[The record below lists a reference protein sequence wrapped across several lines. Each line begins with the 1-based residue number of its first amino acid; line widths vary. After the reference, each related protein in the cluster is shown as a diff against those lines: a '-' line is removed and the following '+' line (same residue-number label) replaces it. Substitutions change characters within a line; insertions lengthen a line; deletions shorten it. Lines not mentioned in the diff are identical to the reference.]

1 MTFFRH
7 RSTLYLLTL
16 VCLLML
22 AGHVR
27 SEVTAKQIERALSTL
42 ETNESLSESRKT
54 ALKEQLD
61 QMLNDLRQI
70 SELDQK
76 ARDFEAMLDSLPN
89 RIHTTESEIKRLER
103 NPPAFAL
110 SELSNMSLDTL
121 QQNVSRTSSRVA
133 LLNTELADLKELYL
147 NQKERPAVIRTELQA
162 LYEQKDAAKES
173 VAVNAKGASDVD
185 RMAREWASE
194 IRHRLSVA
202 KRQVLEKELAS
213 NPVQQEW
220 SRIQISQKTMLLDFA
235 SQELTLKESKLAELR
250 TADAETY
257 RQQSLEDAAQLESQV
272 PIIREVATR
281 NASLSNILVE
291 TTNSISD
298 ASASTVQINEQMT
311 RLASEF
317 ERTRQKIE
325 VAGLSQALG
334 QVLLEERRRLSG
346 VAYQSAQN
354 LVSQKKIAEVGLRQ
368 IQHEEE
374 RQSLRVP
381 RKVAEEKLK
390 SIEPVDAAAVH
401 DEYLDLLEKRRKLLD
416 RMVLTDQNYLQALS
430 DLDFAL
436 RQLRERIDEYRG
448 FITERLL
455 WIRSSQAIDLPM
467 LTGIPSQV
475 LVFSSLSLWE
485 RFFKDMGVV
494 AQSHWWASIVYV
506 VVLLVFL
513 RERRAIRERVKA
525 SAVPLKRLTTDHFL
539 YTVRAL
545 VWSAVLALPLA
556 SLLMLLGI
564 VLQSTDGLG
573 KLATAA
579 GPAFWDIGRFLFFLQ
594 FLRQLSKSEGVFRA
608 HFKWKDRI
616 VDAQAMAYNKLLYG
630 FVPVLLVA
638 IFLVNYDF
646 GSAAAGLTHLTFMV
660 TMLIFSYLLLS
671 LLSGDH
677 TPAPSET
684 AEPVK
689 SLTVGL
695 KTSSHRV
702 LRVLFF
708 VGPLVLAIVGLMG
721 YLYTAS
727 TLCLR
732 FLDTFSFVI
741 VLVVTHQMVM
751 RWLLLAQRKLAYQ
764 NALER
769 RAAMRQKA
777 AEGPADD
784 VSSFESQLEVEEPK
798 IDLEAVSKGGR
809 ELLNTV
815 LAICGATGIWFIW
828 AEILPAF
835 SVLDEFSLWE
845 YTDMVG
851 GNEVQVPV
859 TIFDLGLALLIVAV
873 TALAAKRVP
882 ALLEF
887 ILLQRLNLSAGGLYT
902 VKTLSGYVIAAVGI
916 LVTFGTIGMSW
927 SQIQW
932 LAAALSVGIGFGLQ
946 EIVANFISGL
956 IILFERPIRVGDVV
970 TVGDTD
976 GVVTKIN
983 IRATT
988 IRNWDQKELL
998 VPNKEFITGRLLNW
1012 TLSDQTT
1019 RIYLKVGIAYGSD
1032 VEKAMAIVHELVK
1045 TQTNVMVDPAPS
1057 VFFETLGDNALIIS
1071 LRAYVAKLEYRL
1083 PTISELHTR
1092 IYKALNEAEIA
1103 IAFPQRDIHL
1113 DTLKP
1118 LEVKVVGDTLRS

>member
-1 MTFFRH
+1 MILVSRVLP
-7 RSTLYLLTL
+7 LYLL
-16 VCLLML
+16 VFILLL
-22 AGHVR
+22 AVAGGVR
-27 SEVTAKQIERALSTL
+27 AEVTAKQIERALTTL
-42 ETNESLSESRKT
+42 ETNEALSEARKT
-54 ALKEQLD
+54 ALKEQLG
-61 QMLNDLRQI
+61 QMLSDLRQMT
-70 SELDQK
+70 ELDQK
-76 ARDFEAMLDSLPN
+76 AKDFEAMLESLPV
-89 RIHTTESEIKRLER
+89 RIQAAQSEIKRLER
-103 NPPAFAL
+103 NPPAFTL
-110 SELSNMSLDTL
+110 SELKNVSLDSL
-121 QQNVSRTSSRVA
+121 QQNVSRTASRVA
-133 LLNTELADLKELYL
+133 LLNTELADLKDLYL
-147 NQKERPAVIRTELQA
+147 TQKERPNAIRTELQV
-162 LYEQKDAAKES
+162 LYDQKDP
-173 VAVNAKGASDVD
+173 ASDPKAVSTLVTDDID
-185 RMAREWASE
+185 RLARDWSAD
-194 IRHRLSVA
+194 IRHRLNASQ
-202 KRQVLEKELAS
+202 RQVLEKELAS
-213 NPVQQEW
+213 IPVQQEW
-220 SRIQISQKTMLLDFA
+220 SRVQISQKTMLLDLA
-235 SQELTLKESKLAELR
+235 TQELSLKEGKLAEMR

-257 RQQSLEDAAQLESQV
+257 RQQSLEDAAQLESKE
-272 PIIREVATR
+272 PLIRELATR
-281 NASLSNILVE
+281 NAALGTILVE
-291 TTNSISD
+291 TTSRISD
-298 ASASTVQINEQMT
+298 VSGSTVSVNEQMT
-311 RLASEF
+311 NLASQF

-374 RQSLRVP
+374 RQALRSP
-381 RKVAEEKLK
+381 RKVVTDKLAALA
-390 SIEPVDAAAVH
+390 PVDAAAIH
-401 DEYLDLLEKRRKLLD
+401 DEYLDLLEKRRNLLD
-416 RMVLTDQNYLQALS
+416 RMVLADQNYLQALS

-436 RQLRERIDEYRG
+436 VQLRERIDEYRS

-455 WIRSSQAIDLPM
+455 WIRSSQAVDLQM
-467 LTGIPSQV
+467 LAGIPGQ
-475 LVFSSLSLWE
+475 LMVFSSLSLWDNLI
-485 RFFKDMGVV
+485 KDLGTV
-494 AQSHWWASIVYV
+494 AQAHWWASVIYV
-506 VVLLVFL
+506 LLMLVFL
-513 RERRAIRERVKA
+513 RERRSIRNQVKA
-525 SAVPLKRLTTDHFL
+525 SALPLKRLTTDSFH

-545 VWSAVLALPLA
+545 VLSAVLALPLA
-556 SLLMLLGI
+556 SLMMLLGLA
-564 VLQSTDGLG
+564 LQQTDGLG

-579 GPAFWDIGRFLFFLQ
+579 GPALWDVGRFLFFLQ
-594 FLRQLSKSEGVFRA
+594 FLRQLSKPESVFRA
-608 HFKWKDRI
+608 HFKWKDRK
-616 VDAQAMAYNKLLYG
+616 VDALVLAYNQLLYG
-630 FVPVLLVA
+630 FIPVLLVA

-646 GSAAAGLTHLTFMV
+646 GSSAAGLTHLTFMV
-660 TMLIFSYLLLS
+660 TMLMFSYLLFS
-671 LLSGDH
+671 LLSEQEA
-677 TPAPSET
+677 PASDT
-684 AEPVK
+684 K
-689 SLTVGL
+689 SLAVGL
-695 KTSSHRV
+695 KTSSHRL
-702 LRVLFF
+702 LRFLFL

-732 FLDTFSFVI
+732 FLDTFSFV
-741 VLVVTHQMVM
+741 VLLIVTHQMVL

-777 AEGPADD
+777 AEGQSED
-784 VSSFESQLEVEEPK
+784 VSGFESQLEVEEPK

-815 LAICGATGIWFIW
+815 LAICGAMGIWVIW
-828 AEILPAF
+828 SEILPAF
-835 SVLDEFSLWE
+835 SVLDEFALWE
-845 YTDMVG
+845 YTDTVAG
-851 GNEVQVPV
+851 QDVQMPV
-859 TIFDLGLALLIVAV
+859 TIFDLGLAFLIIAV
-873 TALAAKRVP
+873 TTLATKRVP

-887 ILLQRLNLSAGGLYT
+887 ILLQRLSLSAGGLYT

-1019 RIYLKVGIAYGSD
+1019 RIYLTVGIAYGSD
-1032 VEKAMAIVHELVK
+1032 VEKAMSIVHELVK
-1045 TQTNVMVDPAPS
+1045 TQANVMTDPACS
-1057 VFFETLGDNALIIS
+1057 VFFESLGDNALIIG

-1092 IYKALNEAEIA
+1092 IYKALNEAQIP

-1118 LEVKVVGDTLRS
+1118 LEVRVVDDKLNN